1 MASPALER
9 RITSLDKPLIILAGV
24 AVTIYLCELFRL
36 FPHGWRTALVW
47 VNFLIDSVFLCDLIA
62 KISILGRSYLRSPW
76 FLIDLISTLPVISSA
91 IELLEV
97 LGPQVQFLSAVRVT
111 RVARVGRTSRL
122 ANIARVAR
130 IARALRVARGL
141 VFLKSLPRELQQ
153 TPTFNRALKI
163 GVPLLLV
170 AFVAIAY
177 YFQHVELARLER
189 ELRQRVAAASS
200 VEELAHLPEYLGRAT
215 DVATR
220 QLRGPRL
227 VVERVFAMG
236 TKPVAVVFSLQRAI
250 VAADRMQGLLLI
262 LVLLT
267 VVAVVYI
274 ASSLSHDRRRA
285 TELALLGQC
294 FSPPIVDKFFTSP
307 EVLQRYF
314 EQWMSVFFVDVRG
327 FTAATQ
333 QQRDDIEGLA
343 LRLRRVMDIARE
355 EIVVTHQGVVD
366 KFMGDAVMGWF
377 GGHFSRHWAELASL
391 RRELLLDQLEEA
403 TSDALTL
410 ERELRALEQR
420 PRPESADD
428 RTALQREVDAVRTAL
443 EEARGHLEQL
453 KRRQASARAAQP
465 DLADRFER
473 ATSDYR
479 RAVAGAAVRC
489 LLRIV
494 DRVGAQQESGAFREV
509 KVGMASGPVCIGN
522 FGSTQQVGF
531 TILGPT
537 VNRAARLEPAS
548 FQCGCKVLVDEET
561 HALVGDGDE
570 IVFRAWGRLEVK
582 GIEGDLAVYEPLW
595 AGPETKRLL
604 ELFHEGRA
612 RAERGELEA
621 ALASFTKADEARPG
635 GDPAARLWRDR
646 VQRALAD
653 GASGIGVY
661 HATKG

>member
-9 RITSLDKPLIILAGV
+9 RITALDKPLIALAGV
-24 AVTIYLCELFRL
+24 AVLIYLCELFRL
-36 FPHGWRTALVW
+36 FPHGSRPVLVW
-47 VNFLIDSVFLCDLIA
+47 ANFLIDTVFLCDLVA
-62 KISILGRSYLRSPW
+62 KIIILGRSYLRSPW
-76 FLIDLISTLPVISSA
+76 FLIDLISTLPVVSST

-141 VFLKSLPRELQQ
+141 VFLKSLPSELQQ

-177 YFQHVELARLER
+177 YVQHIELGRLER
-189 ELRQRVAAASS
+189 DLRQRVAAAHS
-200 VEELAHLPEYLGRAT
+200 VENLTLLPEYLGHAA
-215 DVATR
+215 DVAQR
-220 QLRGPRL
+220 HVRGPRL
-227 VVERVFAMG
+227 TVERLFRG
-236 TKPVAVVFSLQRAI
+236 ERVAVVFSLDRAI
-250 VAADRMQGLLLI
+250 VVADRMQGLLLV

-267 VVAVVYI
+267 VIGVVYI

-294 FSPPIVDKFFTSP
+294 FSPPIVDKFFASP
-307 EVLQRYF
+307 DVLQRYF
-314 EQWMSVFFVDVRG
+314 EQWMSVFFIDVRG

-333 QQRDDIEGLA
+333 QQHDDLEGLA
-343 LRLRRVMDIARE
+343 LRLRRVMDIARD

-377 GGHFSRHWAELASL
+377 GGHFSHHWNRLAPL
-391 RRELLLDQLEEA
+391 RRELLLDQIEEA
-403 TSDALTL
+403 ASNVLTL
-410 ERELRALEQR
+410 EREQR
-420 PRPESADD
+420 DIEAGSRPANAD
-428 RTALQREVDAVRTAL
+428 ALQRERDAVKAAL
-443 EEARGHLEQL
+443 EESRAQL
-453 KRRQASARAAQP
+453 AELRRQQEAVRAAQP
-465 DLADRFER
+465 ELDSRFEE
-473 ATSDYR
+473 ASESYR
-479 RAVAGAAVRC
+479 RAVASAAVRC

-494 DRVGAQQESGAFREV
+494 DQVGAQQEANAFREV
-509 KVGMASGPVCIGN
+509 KVGMASGPICVGN

-548 FQCGCKVLVDEET
+548 FQCGCKALVDEET
-561 HALVGDGDE
+561 YKLVSDDEE
-570 IVFRAWGRLEVK
+570 IVFRSWGRLEVK

-595 AGPETKRLL
+595 AGPETRRLL
-604 ELFHEGRA
+604 ELFHEGRG

-621 ALASFTKADEARPG
+621 ALASFTQADESRQG
-635 GDPAARLWRDR
+635 GDPASRLWRDR
-646 VQRALAD
+646 VQRALGEGSRAV
-653 GASGIGVY
+653 GVY